1 MSTETAYFKSEKK
14 YQNREHIIAVEGND
28 DAILISN
35 LLEKIKANPEK
46 IGIIDVGGN
55 SNFQSFL
62 SSFFLSPGY
71 TSRQNKSLSIICDAD
86 NNLAG
91 RVDEINLALSAK
103 RQPKLEVGHIIESE
117 KIKLGLFV
125 FPDGKNSG
133 DLEKLCLDTVSE
145 HEIHIEAS
153 RFIDHAEKYA
163 GGALSGS
170 RFKRVAQVYLAGMKA
185 SLSRGAGHGFRD
197 GYFNDSHEALQP
209 LLKFL
214 RQIADLAS

>member
-1 MSTETAYFKSEKK
+1 MPTETAYFKSEKK

-28 DAILISN
+28 DAILISD
-35 LLEKIKANPEK
+35 LLEKIKANSEK
-46 IGIIDVGGN
+46 IGIVDVGGN

-62 SSFFLSPGY
+62 NSFFLSPGY
-71 TSRQNKSLSIICDAD
+71 TGRQNKSLSIICDAD
-86 NNLAG
+86 NNLTE
-91 RVDEINLALSAK
+91 RVAEINLALSAK
-103 RQPKLEVGHIIESE
+103 KQPKLEVGHMIDSE

-125 FPDGKNSG
+125 FPDGESPG
-133 DLEKLCLDTVSE
+133 DLEKLCLDTVSDAK
-145 HEIHIEAS
+145 IQVEAS
-153 RFIDHAEKYA
+153 RFIDYAEQCA

-197 GYFNDSHEALQP
+197 GYFNKDHEALQP

-214 RQIADLAS
+214 QKIADLAS